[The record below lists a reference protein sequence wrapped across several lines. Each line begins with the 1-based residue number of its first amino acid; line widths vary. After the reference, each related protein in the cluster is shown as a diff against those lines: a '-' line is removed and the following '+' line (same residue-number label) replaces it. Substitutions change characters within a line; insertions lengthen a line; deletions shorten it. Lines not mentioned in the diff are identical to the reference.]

1 MAARMKQ
8 LEASLAEPDDED
20 AEFRGD
26 GSDEEED
33 ERMEYEALMKAHGR
47 PAATVV
53 KKP

>member
-20 AEFRGD
+20 EDFRED
-26 GSDEEED
+26 GGSEDED
-33 ERMEYEALMKAHGR
+33 ERMEYEALMRAHGR
-47 PAATVV
+47 PAATVA